1 MNLALT
7 AGLAGGC
14 IGLGLWALIGAVALP
29 FRPRLA
35 DALDLLDGQLP
46 APEQTSGVGL
56 ERLGSWVRIRLGRPV
71 TEATSRRLRLIGRSI
86 DRHYANKALW
96 ATAGLALPWVANLLV
111 GGGTT
116 ALIWPT
122 AATAALGTAGFFA
135 PDLLLRGRESASA
148 ADNTEA
154 LLTFFDLVTLERL
167 ANRSSSQALR
177 SAALVSDVAV
187 FADIRDALE
196 RARLEQRQPYPE
208 LRQLADDLRLPALTD
223 LADVL
228 ALEDSG
234 ASLAESLRARVR
246 ELRDAHLTAAKIAAS
261 SLSERMTFFMVI
273 PSMVF
278 ALFFL
283 LPPILRLLAG

>member
-1 MNLALT
+1 MNLTLAVALSG
-7 AGLAGGC
+7 GLIC
-14 IGLGLWALIGAVALP
+14 FGLWAMIGAAMVP

-35 DALDLLDGQLP
+35 DALDLLDGRLET
-46 APEQTSGVGL
+46 PERPSGTGVD
-56 ERLGSWVRIRLGRPV
+56 RFGSWLRIRVGRPV
-71 TEATSRRLRLIGRSI
+71 GEATSRRLRLIGRPI
-86 DRHYANKALW
+86 DRHFAYK
-96 ATAGLALPWVANLLV
+96 GLGAITGLTLPWLVTLLV
-111 GGGTT
+111 GAGATVL
-116 ALIWPT
+116 AWPL
-122 AATAALGTAGFFA
+122 AATLALGVAGFLI
-135 PDLLLRGRESASA
+135 PDLLLRSGETSSA

-177 SAALVSDVAV
+177 SAAMVSEAAV
-187 FADIRDALE
+187 FVAIRDALE
-196 RARLEQRQPYPE
+196 RARLEQRQPYPD
-208 LRQLADDLRLPALTD
+208 LHQLADELQLPALGD

-234 ASLAESLRARVR
+234 ASLADSLRARVR

>member
-1 MNLALT
+1 VNLIVAAAIAGALVT
-7 AGLAGGC
+7 AGL
-14 IGLGLWALIGAVALP
+14 WAIVGAFALP
-29 FRPRLA
+29 FRPRLT
-35 DALDLLDGQLP
+35 DALALLDGQL
-46 APEQTSGVGL
+46 AVPEQPSGAGL
-56 ERLGSWVRIRLGRPV
+56 ERFGSWVRIRLGRPV
-71 TEATSRRLRLIGRSI
+71 SEATSRRLRLIGRSL
-86 DRHYANKALW
+86 DQHYARKALW
-96 ATAGLALPWVANLLV
+96 AAAGFALPWLVNLVVGAGVA
-111 GGGTT
+111 
-116 ALIWPT
+116 ALAWPA
-122 AATAALGTAGFFA
+122 AATLALGAAGFFV
-135 PDLLLRGRESASA
+135 PDLLLRGREAASA

-177 SAALVSDVAV
+177 SAATVSEAAV
-187 FADIRDALE
+187 FIAIRDALE
-196 RARLEQRQPYPE
+196 RARLEQRQPYPDLHHLAGE
-208 LRQLADDLRLPALTD
+208 LQLPALGD

>member
-1 MNLALT
+1 MNLTLA
-7 AGLAGGC
+7 AALAGGLL
-14 IGLGLWALIGAVALP
+14 GAGLWALIGAVALP

-35 DALDLLDGQLP
+35 DALDLLDGQLQP
-46 APEQTSGVGL
+46 PEQPAGTGVD
-56 ERLGSWVRIRLGRPV
+56 RLGSWVRIRLGRPV
-71 TEATSRRLRLIGRSI
+71 SEATSRRLRLIGRSV
-86 DRHYANKALW
+86 DRHFAYKTLCAA
-96 ATAGLALPWVANLLV
+96 AGLALPWLVNLVL
-111 GGGTT
+111 GAGAT
-116 ALIWPT
+116 ALVWPSM
-122 AATAALGTAGFFA
+122 ATLGLGTAAFFV
-135 PDLLLRGRESASA
+135 PDLLLRGREKAST

-177 SAALVSDVAV
+177 SAALVSEALVFVA
-187 FADIRDALE
+187 IREALE
-196 RARLEQRQPYPE
+196 RARLEQRQPYSD
-208 LRQLADDLRLPALTD
+208 LHRLADDLQLPALGD

>member
-1 MNLALT
+1 MNLTIA
-7 AGLAGGC
+7 AGLTGGL
-14 IGLGLWALIGAVALP
+14 IGLGLWLLIGAVALP

-35 DALDLLDGQLP
+35 DALDLLDGQLTP
-46 APEQTSGVGL
+46 PEQASGTGID
-56 ERLGSWVRIRLGRPV
+56 RLGSWVRIRVGRPV
-71 TEATSRRLRLIGRSI
+71 TEATSRRLRLIGRSV
-86 DRHYANKALW
+86 DRHYAGKALG
-96 ATAGLALPWVANLLV
+96 AMVGLALPWLVNLLV
-111 GGGTT
+111 GAGTT
-116 ALIWPT
+116 AIGWPA
-122 AATAALGTAGFFA
+122 AATAALGLAGFFL
-135 PDLLLRGRESASA
+135 PDLLLRGREAASA

-167 ANRSSSQALR
+167 ANRSSGQALR
-177 SAALVSDVAV
+177 SAALVSDAAV
-187 FADIRDALE
+187 FVAIRDALE
-196 RARLEQRQPYPE
+196 RARLEQRQPYSD
-208 LRQLADDLRLPALTD
+208 LHQLADELQLPALGD

-234 ASLAESLRARVR
+234 ASLADSLRARVR

>member
-1 MNLALT
+1 MNLALA

-14 IGLGLWALIGAVALP
+14 IGLGLWALVGALALP

-56 ERLGSWVRIRLGRPV
+56 DRLGSWVRIRLRRPV
-71 TEATSRRLRLIGRSI
+71 TEATSRRLRLIGRSV
-86 DRHYANKALW
+86 DRHYATKALW
-96 ATAGLALPWVANLLV
+96 AVAGLTLPWVANLLV
-111 GGGTT
+111 GAGTR

-122 AATAALGTAGFFA
+122 AATVALGAAGFFV
-135 PDLLLRGRESASA
+135 PDLLLRGRESAST

-187 FADIRDALE
+187 FASVRDALE
-196 RARLEQRQPYPE
+196 RARLEQRQPYPD
-208 LRQLADDLRLPALTD
+208 LHRLADDLHLPALAD

-246 ELRDAHLTAAKIAAS
+246 ELRDAHLTTAKIAAS

>member
-1 MNLALT
+1 MNLTLAAALFG
-7 AGLAGGC
+7 GLIC
-14 IGLGLWALIGAVALP
+14 FGLWATIGAAVVP

-35 DALDLLDGQLP
+35 DALDLLDGRLET
-46 APEQTSGVGL
+46 PERPSGAGVD
-56 ERLGSWVRIRLGRPV
+56 RFGSWLRTRVGRPV
-71 TEATSRRLRLIGRSI
+71 GEATSRRLRLIGRPT
-86 DRHYANKALW
+86 DRHFAYKGFGAL
-96 ATAGLALPWVANLLV
+96 AGLTLPWLVNLLV
-111 GGGTT
+111 GAGAT
-116 ALIWPT
+116 ALAWPT
-122 AATAALGTAGFFA
+122 AATLALGVAGFFV
-135 PDLLLRGRESASA
+135 PDLLLRSGETASA

-177 SAALVSDVAV
+177 SAAMVSEAAV
-187 FADIRDALE
+187 FVAIRDALE
-196 RARLEQRQPYPE
+196 RARLEQRQPYPD
-208 LRQLADDLRLPALTD
+208 LHQLADELQLPALGD

>member
-1 MNLALT
+1 MNLILA
-7 AGLAGGC
+7 AAAAGGLVA
-14 IGLGLWALIGAVALP
+14 LGLWAVLRAVVVP

-35 DALDLLDGQLP
+35 DALDLLDGRLQP
-46 APEQTSGVGL
+46 AEQVTGAGVD
-56 ERLGSWVRIRLGRPV
+56 RLGSWVRIRLGRPV
-71 TEATSRRLRLIGRSI
+71 SAGTSRRLRLAGRSL
-86 DRHYANKALW
+86 DRHFAYKALC
-96 ATAGLALPWVANLLV
+96 ALAGLLLPWLVNLIL
-111 GGGTT
+111 GGGSV
-116 ALIWPT
+116 AVVWPVLGT
-122 AATAALGTAGFFA
+122 LALGTAGFFL
-135 PDLLLRGRESASA
+135 PDLVLRGREAANA

-177 SAALVSDVAV
+177 SAALVSETSVFVA
-187 FADIRDALE
+187 IRDALE
-196 RARLEQRQPYPE
+196 RARLEQRQPYSDLHRLSEE
-208 LRQLADDLRLPALTD
+208 LQLPALAD

-234 ASLAESLRARVR
+234 ASLADSLRARVR
-246 ELRDAHLTAAKIAAS
+246 ELRDAHLTTAKVAAS

>member
-1 MNLALT
+1 MNLAVA
-7 AGLAGGC
+7 AGLAGGL
-14 IGLGLWALIGAVALP
+14 IGLGLWTVIGTLVLP

-35 DALDLLDGQLP
+35 DALDLLDGRLL
-46 APEQTSGVGL
+46 APEQPSGRGL
-56 ERLGSWVRIRLGRPV
+56 QRLGSWVRIRIGRPV
-71 TEATSRRLRLIGRSI
+71 TEATSRRLRLSGRSL
-86 DRHYANKALW
+86 DRHYADKALW
-96 ATAGLALPWVANLLV
+96 AAAGLAAPWLINLVVGAGTSALV
-111 GGGTT
+111 
-116 ALIWPT
+116 WPS
-122 AATAALGTAGFFA
+122 AATLVLGVVGFFV
-135 PDLLLRGRESASA
+135 PDLLLRGRETANA

-187 FADIRDALE
+187 FAAVRDALE
-196 RARLEQRQPYPE
+196 RARLEQRQPYPD
-208 LRQLADDLRLPALTD
+208 LHQLADDLQLPALGD